1 MSKNLIRAHCRD
13 CILRAPLFYL
23 LTENELDIINAHRH
37 EVMYNPGEIISKQGS
52 PSGHVLSFVTGLAKA
67 HIESNYH
74 KDDLI
79 LRLIKPV
86 ELLAGPE
93 LYNGKSHHY
102 SITAI
107 THSHVCF
114 IEQEA
119 FKSVL
124 RSNTAFSE
132 AFLKMNQKRLVE
144 SLGKLSGFY
153 QKHQVGRLAEAILYL
168 QKDIFNENPFNPS
181 ISKAELAALAGISV
195 GSTYKILKQFND
207 DGLVRVNG
215 MEMEVLDFEM
225 LQQVSDRG

>member
-1 MSKNLIRAHCRD
+1 MSKNLIRAHCNH
-13 CILRAPLFYL
+13 CVLRAPLFYL

-52 PSGHVLSFVTGLAKA
+52 PSGHVLSFVMGLAKA
-67 HIESNYH
+67 HIESKYH

-79 LRLIKPV
+79 LRLIKPI

-93 LYNGKSHHY
+93 LYNGNSHHY
-102 SITAI
+102 SVTAI

-114 IEQEA
+114 IEQEV

-124 RSNTAFSE
+124 RSNAAFNE

-144 SLGKLSGFY
+144 SLKKLSGFY
-153 QKHQVGRLAEAILYL
+153 QKQQVGRLAEAILYL
-168 QKDIFNENPFNPS
+168 QKDIFNENPFKPG
-181 ISKAELAALAGISV
+181 ISKVELAALAGISV

-207 DGLVRVNG
+207 DRLVRVNG
-215 MEMEVLDFEM
+215 SEMEVLDFEM
-225 LQQVSDRG
+225 LQQVSERG